1 VAYWYQKEPHKE
13 FPPMLPVA
21 ERLPRPELTHT
32 LADFEARDK
41 PITE

>member
-1 VAYWYQKEPHKE
+1 
-13 FPPMLPVA
+13 MLPVA